1 MAQNITLLG
10 ASYSDVP
17 SVLLPK
23 TGGGQ
28 ASFVDITD
36 TTAIASDV
44 ASGKY
49 FYTAAGVKT
58 AGTATIGAVNV
69 VTTQDSH
76 GGDIVT
82 ITSAN
87 QFGLSYVTSL
97 YSATFKLSETDFNT
111 WTPSTT
117 ATAMLATASVGTF
130 TATDINLTD
139 YFSRWLVDIN
149 LVYTNSTT
157 AKGRYLRAVCDNW
170 YCVTKRPSNLTNITS
185 GTKNANVCDAVVNL
199 YAQLY
204 YSAATTQSFTY
215 SQSYGLYTA
224 NSAPTV
230 TSSGNSP
237 TVTVKRPIINA
248 RCSDTYF
255 STAQAALV
263 DKTNSTIK
271 FRQEVY
277 RSYSPYN
284 RQFAYDGLISVW
296 HNGL

>member
-170 YCVTKRPSNLTNITS
+170 YCITKRPSNLTNITS

-204 YSAATTQSFTY
+204 YSSASTQTFTY
-215 SQSYGLYTA
+215 SQSYGFYTA

-284 RQFAYDGLISVW
+284 RQFAYDGLINVW